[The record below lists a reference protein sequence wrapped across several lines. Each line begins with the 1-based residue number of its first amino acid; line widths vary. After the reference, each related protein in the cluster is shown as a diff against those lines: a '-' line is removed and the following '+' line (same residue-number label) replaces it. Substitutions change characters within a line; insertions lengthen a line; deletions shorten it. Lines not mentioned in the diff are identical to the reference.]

1 MWLITSRKGRRSGGC
16 KAQGNPWPIRHAWNA
31 TSKALGIRPSERVRV
46 DRAVEVN
53 AVSDPEIQN
62 RPSADTRE
70 TGESP
75 RTELDGYAVALE
87 CVRLVI
93 AWYNRAIYLERR
105 LPEPDSARLNSLMIE
120 RQKCMAERKSLARS
134 GPEEIARVTR
144 DYGALFR
151 RLTDSCPP
159 VS

>member
-1 MWLITSRKGRRSGGC
+1 M
-16 KAQGNPWPIRHAWNA
+16 
-31 TSKALGIRPSERVRV
+31 
-46 DRAVEVN
+46 
-53 AVSDPEIQN
+53 SDPEIQN
-62 RPSADTRE
+62 RPSADTGE

-75 RTELDGYAVALE
+75 RTQSPRAELDGYAVALE

-120 RQKCMAERKSLARS
+120 RQKCLADRKSLARS

-151 RLTDSCPP
+151 SLTDACPP

>member
-1 MWLITSRKGRRSGGC
+1 M
-16 KAQGNPWPIRHAWNA
+16 
-31 TSKALGIRPSERVRV
+31 
-46 DRAVEVN
+46 DRAVEVT
-53 AVSDPEIQN
+53 AVSDPEIPN
-62 RPSADTRE
+62 RPPAD

-75 RTELDGYAVALE
+75 RIELAGYAVALE

-93 AWYNRAIYLERR
+93 AWYNRAIYLERQ

-151 RLTDSCPP
+151 RLTNSCPP